1 MAKPAKVSAQR
12 AKEIVE
18 KAAQEA
24 GEVAFPTS
32 DPMKKPKQIN
42 AASKEA
48 VAKLVESGNA
58 DTVVPFLKSSC
69 KPAVSGLYKSW
80 FMKVIREQLKGGG
93 TSGAT
98 AVPPAAAPS
107 LKAASKEASKE
118 GAKAGKSAA
127 AAASAS
133 AKTAAAAAKSAE
145 EASKDKKPAVSPEKK
160 KRKKVVA
167 SSSEGSDS
175 DSDSSDGRDKEKP
188 AAKKAATAD
197 GK

>member
-127 AAASAS
+127 AAASAFLFLLGVN
-133 AKTAAAAAKSAE
+133 E
-145 EASKDKKPAVSPEKK
+145 FV
-160 KRKKVVA
+160 
-167 SSSEGSDS
+167 
-175 DSDSSDGRDKEKP
+175 
-188 AAKKAATAD
+188 KAATCLLDVASQS
-197 GK
+197 KEESPMVVLYNNYVC